1 MVELLIVF
9 LSMLSLLVL
18 LVLGEKLFTIGG
30 FIGFAIDH
38 WYRMRYAE
46 RVHVR
51 GFGKPSFRAV
61 LWRCIR
67 EYRRR
72 QTWR

>member
-1 MVELLIVF
+1 MFELLIVL

-18 LVLGEKLFTIGG
+18 LVLGEKMLTVGG
-30 FIGFAIDH
+30 FVGFAIDH
-38 WYRMRYAE
+38 WDRLRYAE
-46 RVHVR
+46 RIHVR
-51 GFGKPSFRAV
+51 GFGKPPFRKI

-72 QTWR
+72 MI

>member
-1 MVELLIVF
+1 MLELLIVL

-30 FIGFAIDH
+30 FVGFAIDH
-38 WYRMRYAE
+38 WYRMREAE
-46 RVHVR
+46 RVLIR
-51 GFGKPSFRAV
+51 GFGKPPFRSV

-72 QTWR
+72 MV